1 MATRQNP
8 ARRKAASGR
17 PAASARPA
25 KSAGSARPAKS
36 ARSAA
41 VAKAPPKPVPAPAPA
56 EVAAPAAPGPRP
68 AALRVSAAAQVLEA
82 LGLAVAAVFA
92 GVATANG
99 HSYQLASG
107 IALTLIALGTAA
119 GLAAIAVGLA
129 RAKPWS
135 RTPTVMTQLFVV
147 IAGFTLLDGRR
158 PEWGVPALA
167 LAVICVA
174 GLFTPASL
182 RALNRPRRT
191 P

>member
-17 PAASARPA
+17 PAGP
-25 KSAGSARPAKS
+25 ARPAKS
-36 ARSAA
+36 ARPA
-41 VAKAPPKPVPAPAPA
+41 VEAKAPPKPAPAPAP
-56 EVAAPAAPGPRP
+56 EPAAPAASGPRP
-68 AALRVSAAAQVLEA
+68 AALLFSAAAQVLEA

-92 GVATANG
+92 AVATANG

-107 IALTLIALGTAA
+107 VALTLIALGTAA

-135 RTPTVMTQLFVV
+135 RTPAVMTQLFVV
-147 IAGFTLLDGRR
+147 IGGFTLLDGHR
-158 PEWGVPALA
+158 PEWGVPAVA